1 MANIASTPPE
11 SSPPVADAAPAA
23 DRRDRGIAAV
33 GALFLVIGIPV
44 GWLSG
49 GDNSTGDVVGCI
61 DVTLVCLAV
70 LAWMV
75 LWLLPRERAA
85 APARTERTALILGVL
100 ALIACVVFWTGLP
113 IPIGA
118 GALALGLTVRESPAG
133 RVKGT
138 AAAALGALAMVAS
151 FVALLIG

>member
-1 MANIASTPPE
+1 MTNIASNPPE
-11 SSPPVADAAPAA
+11 SSLPLAGAA
-23 DRRDRGIAAV
+23 RRDRGIAAA

-49 GDNSTGDVVGCI
+49 GGNSTGDVIGCI
-61 DVTLVCLAV
+61 VVTLVCLAI

-85 APARTERTALILGVL
+85 APARTQRTALILGGL

-113 IPIGA
+113 IPIGV
-118 GALALGLTVRESPAG
+118 GALALGLSLREAPAS

-138 AAAALGALAMVAS
+138 VAAALGAFAMVAS